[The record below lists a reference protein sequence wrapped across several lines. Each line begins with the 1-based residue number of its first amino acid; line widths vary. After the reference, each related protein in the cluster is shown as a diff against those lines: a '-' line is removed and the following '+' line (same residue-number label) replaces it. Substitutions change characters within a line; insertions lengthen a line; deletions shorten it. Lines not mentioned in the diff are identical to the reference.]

1 MCPQTLTPRMKH
13 TRGSQTVRR
22 DVFAA
27 CYRNNVDSKPSH
39 FFEAESKIRSSNR
52 IEDRKKA
59 EWTEPKSNRLAKKK
73 ILHTL
78 YHSELLLGLIDVV
91 QCLHFSYETSL
102 LTKTTMPWK

>member
-1 MCPQTLTPRMKH
+1 MGCAPRRIFRLGETEECDMCPKTLTPRMKH

-39 FFEAESKIRSSNR
+39 FFEAESKIRSPNR

-59 EWTEPKSNRLAKKK
+59 EWTEPK
-73 ILHTL
+73 I
-78 YHSELLLGLIDVV
+78 
-91 QCLHFSYETSL
+91 
-102 LTKTTMPWK
+102 